1 MFLLKWLAAFSPIGV
16 VLVLMIRFSWGGGRA
31 GAAGWLTAAVVS
43 VALFGAN
50 ARILA
55 FAQMKGVLL
64 SLDVLYIIWAALF
77 LYNTVNEAGAIDSIA
92 AGIRRFSGNPVI
104 QLLLF
109 GWVFG
114 SFLQGVAGYGIP
126 IAVVAPLLAGMGFA
140 PITAVVVPAIAHSW
154 SVTFGSMGAS
164 FLALMTVTD
173 LSWEYLAPASA
184 GLLGVACYLCGL
196 GAVHYYGGFKG
207 VLHSIPA
214 VLIIGTA
221 MAGTQFLLATRG
233 MWSLGGFGA
242 SLMGIAAGLATARLP
257 IYRRQTASVESL
269 PPMHFGWALSAYG
282 ILVVVVAAGVLSEPV
297 RVFLRQV
304 KISLYFPETVT
315 DLGWR
320 VEAGYGKRIPVF
332 GHGGALLL
340 YSTIV
345 SGVLYKAKGFYS
357 PGAFGRIL
365 KKTANSGV
373 STSLGIIG
381 MVCFA
386 LIMDQCGM
394 IYVLAD
400 GISRVFGPV
409 YPFVADWIGLLGAF
423 MTGSNT
429 NSNVVFGA
437 LQQRTAELAG
447 LSVPMILA
455 AQTTGGALGS
465 MVAPAKILVGCST
478 VGLAGRE
485 APVLRATLV
494 YGLLIT
500 LLIGLVTAAAIYFF
514 SHFPVS

>member
-1 MFLLKWLAAFSPIGV
+1 
-16 VLVLMIRFSWGGGRA
+16 
-31 GAAGWLTAAVVS
+31 
-43 VALFGAN
+43 
-50 ARILA
+50 
-55 FAQMKGVLL
+55 
-64 SLDVLYIIWAALF
+64 
-77 LYNTVNEAGAIDSIA
+77 
-92 AGIRRFSGNPVI
+92 
-104 QLLLF
+104 
-109 GWVFG
+109 
-114 SFLQGVAGYGIP
+114 
-126 IAVVAPLLAGMGFA
+126 
-140 PITAVVVPAIAHSW
+140 
-154 SVTFGSMGAS
+154 MGAS

-196 GAVHYYGGFKG
+196 CAVHYYGGVKG
-207 VLHSIPA
+207 VIHSIPA

-221 MAGTQFLLATRG
+221 MAGTQFLLATHG

-257 IYRRQTASVESL
+257 VYRRQTASVDTP

-282 ILVVVVAAGVLSEPV
+282 ILVFVVAAGVLSEPV
-297 RVFLRQV
+297 RTFLRQV
-304 KISLYFPETVT
+304 KISLFFPETVT
-315 DLGWR
+315 DSGWR

-340 YSTIV
+340 YATFV

-357 PGAFGRIL
+357 PGALGRIL
-365 KKTANSGV
+365 KKTADSGV

-400 GISRVFGPV
+400 GISRVFGPL

-437 LQQRTAELAG
+437 LQQRTADLAG

-500 LLIGLVTAAAIYFF
+500 LLIGLVTAVLIYFF
-514 SHFPVS
+514 